1 MRVKHR
7 PSFICDRK
15 GEKFLQVLIFRQ
27 KRSDLGS
34 KGHSDV
40 LQILNIINVFIPC
53 LNRVLGIMFGLVS
66 KEAKKIVHISL
77 MHLVQKILR
86 IAFNHF
92 FIELFLL
99 R

>member
-27 KRSDLGS
+27 IRSDLGS

-66 KEAKKIVHISL
+66 KEAKKN
-77 MHLVQKILR
+77 R
-86 IAFNHF
+86 AHF
-92 FIELFLL
+92 SHALSSENSENCIQSFFH
-99 R
+99 